1 MIIVHFIKRL
11 LECII
16 IHNFSR
22 NTKTFS
28 RLIWELAYYWLFCGV
43 GITYYLL
50 HPNYQKP
57 LWEVESLYFVK
68 YILIA
73 SFIFCELMNLQ
84 CHIHLRELRVGKEN
98 KIGYIGFP
106 TLHGFSSVSAANYFW
121 EFCAWVIFAFT
132 IQSLT
137 AYLFVFASFLRMN
150 HRAQKKH
157 RRYIADYRKQYPSD
171 ERTAFIPYLF

>member
-1 MIIVHFIKRL
+1 MTYLGPLIIFFIFYLLHDDIYSFTLNEPHYFESYSWLHKCESAGRWYGFYMIIVHFIKRL

-28 RLIWELAYYWLFCGV
+28 RLIWEMAYYWLFCGV

-73 SFIFCELMNLQ
+73 SFIFCELMNL
-84 CHIHLRELRVGKEN
+84 
-98 KIGYIGFP
+98 
-106 TLHGFSSVSAANYFW
+106 
-121 EFCAWVIFAFT
+121 
-132 IQSLT
+132 
-137 AYLFVFASFLRMN
+137 
-150 HRAQKKH
+150 
-157 RRYIADYRKQYPSD
+157 
-171 ERTAFIPYLF
+171 